1 MTTFEYAKHLE
12 HPSASK
18 IDENVDWVKEY
29 GLVVADVLGFYF
41 GWYRAFGN
49 TVCTCFGLL

>member
-1 MTTFEYAKHLE
+1 VTTFEYAKHLG

-29 GLVVADVLGFYF
+29 GLVVADMLGFYF
-41 GWYRAFGN
+41 SWYRAFGK
-49 TVCTCFGLL
+49 TV